1 MREGRGEEG
10 EEGGEGRE
18 ATVSTGRTTFRIP
31 SEKFL
36 SAATSKGGFA
46 HYSYSGSHAH
56 AQSRRGEGEESP
68 LLHSMG

>member
-10 EEGGEGRE
+10 EEGEEGRE

-31 SEKFL
+31 SEKFV

-46 HYSYSGSHAH
+46 HYSYRGSHAH
-56 AQSRRGEGEESP
+56 RATEEKESP
-68 LLHSMG
+68 HLHSLG